1 MNKIFWLLL
10 AALLFALWF
19 FYPQKN
25 TQEEHIKIGIVVPL
39 QHAALEDITNGFKQE
54 ILSILGEQKVSIHV
68 QNALGDINL
77 QKSALNKFINDKV
90 NLLVTVATGTTQM
103 AINLASKEQAILFL
117 AANVAP
123 GSKTA
128 LARPGLMGVVDEI
141 APIKQLKFIRA
152 ALPDLKKVTVIYSSS
167 DKMPDDAALFS
178 EACKQ
183 EGLHVQQLMIQN
195 LSELYTVASRIE
207 QDSEAIIILKDNMV
221 ASGIEA
227 LIQQAEKLKIPL
239 ITSDEGTN
247 AKGGAFALGV
257 VEADVGRQGA
267 RIAADYFAKKNISKP
282 IEYLDKIS
290 VFINLKACE
299 KQGVNPDNIIKAALE
314 QNYEV
319 IKR

>member
-10 AALLFALWF
+10 ACALFALWF
-19 FYPQKN
+19 FYPKA

-39 QHAALEDITNGFKQE
+39 QHAALEDITNGFKKE
-54 ILSILGEQKVSIHV
+54 IVQLLGDQKVSIQV

-77 QKSALNKFINDKV
+77 QKSAINKFINDKV
-90 NLLVTVATGTTQM
+90 NLLVPVATGTTQM
-103 AINLASKEQAILFL
+103 AINLAPPNQALLFL

-123 GSKTA
+123 GSHAA
-128 LARPGLMGVVDEI
+128 LAKPGLMGVVDEI
-141 APIKQLKFIRA
+141 APTRQLKFIRA
-152 ALPDLKKVTVIYSSS
+152 ALPDLKKLTLIYSSN
-167 DKMPDDAALFS
+167 DKMPDDAAIFS
-178 EACKQ
+178 EACK
-183 EGLHVQQLMIQN
+183 EENLSVQQLMIQN
-195 LSELYTVASRIE
+195 LTELYTVASRI
-207 QDSEAIIILKDNMV
+207 QSDSQAIIILKDNMV

-247 AKGGAFALGV
+247 TKGGAFALGV
-257 VEADVGRQGA
+257 VEADIGRQGA
-267 RIAADYFAKKNISKP
+267 RMAAEYILKKSISKP

-299 KQGVNPDNIIKAALE
+299 KQGVNVDDIIKAADE
-314 QNYEV
+314 QKYEV